1 MMQVKDYDLI
11 EEIAELLPI
20 PRGYKILVACPQ
32 VEEKTEGGI
41 IIAENTRNKESV
53 ASILGYVIELGEDA
67 YFDSDKFPTAP
78 YCKPGDWVMFRS
90 YTGTR
95 FKVKGH
101 EFRLINDDSVEAIV
115 EDPRSIERV

>member
-67 YFDSDKFPTAP
+67 YFDSDKSQQPLTVSRAIGSCSVPTPAH
-78 YCKPGDWVMFRS
+78 VSR
-90 YTGTR
+90 
-95 FKVKGH
+95 
-101 EFRLINDDSVEAIV
+101 
-115 EDPRSIERV
+115 